1 MSEWQKT
8 TLGEFV
14 SLQRGHDLT
23 DPERKAGDVPVMGSA
38 GQNGFHDTAIAK
50 GPGVVIGRSGAS
62 FGQVHFSQRDYWPHN
77 TCLYVTDFHGNDPSF
92 AYYFLG
98 SINFARYN
106 SGSAQPSLNR
116 NFIYPIEISV
126 PSPDTQRGIA
136 KVLGTLDDKIELN
149 RRMNETLEAMARAI
163 FQSWFV
169 DFDPVR
175 AKASGESADS
185 ICHRLGLTPELLALF
200 PDIFQ
205 DSELGE
211 IPLGWS
217 ISTIGTLANVT
228 GGSTPNTKEPKYWE
242 GGIHYWATPKD
253 LSRLSS
259 PVLLGTERKVS
270 DEGLA
275 QVGSGLLEPG
285 AVLLSSRAPI
295 GYLAINEV
303 PVAVNQGFIA
313 LKPSQGVSKYFL
325 LYWAEWAHDE
335 IVSRANGSTFLEISK
350 ANFRP
355 IPVVRPPDEL
365 FAKFDQNIEPLYKRI
380 VSNEQETLLLI
391 AQRDSL
397 MPKLLSGEIR
407 VDTEEVAS

>member
-175 AKASGESADS
+175 AKASGESAES

-228 GGSTPNTKEPKYWE
+228 GGSTPNTKHQRTQIL
-242 GGIHYWATPKD
+242 GGWH
-253 LSRLSS
+253 S
-259 PVLLGTERKVS
+259 LLGYAERPFAFVVT
-270 DEGLA
+270 GVA
-275 QVGSGLLEPG
+275 WHG
-285 AVLLSSRAPI
+285 A
-295 GYLAINEV
+295 
-303 PVAVNQGFIA
+303 
-313 LKPSQGVSKYFL
+313 
-325 LYWAEWAHDE
+325 
-335 IVSRANGSTFLEISK
+335 
-350 ANFRP
+350 
-355 IPVVRPPDEL
+355 
-365 FAKFDQNIEPLYKRI
+365 
-380 VSNEQETLLLI
+380 
-391 AQRDSL
+391 
-397 MPKLLSGEIR
+397 
-407 VDTEEVAS
+407 